1 MTDSTKLPSGNAGSS
16 SRRDFLKAASLTLG
30 SFYIVPRHVLG
41 KGYTAPSDKLNI
53 AAIGCGGKGWTDLNG
68 AWDNG
73 RNNIATLCDVDDRQA
88 ANAIKKFPNAK
99 YYKDFRKLLEA
110 EKNNIDAVTVSTPDH
125 THYVIAMA
133 AMQMG
138 KHVYVQKPL
147 AHNIAEVRKMTI
159 AARENKVVTQMGNQG
174 SSGDGVRRMMEW
186 YKAGLIGEV
195 NRVHAWTNRPV
206 WPQGLAKPQGK
217 FDVPSEL
224 DWDLW
229 LGPAAYEE
237 YNPGYHP
244 FNWRGWVNFG
254 TGSLGDMACH
264 MMDPPYRVLG
274 LGYPS
279 EVECSISD
287 VWT

>member
-1 MTDSTKLPSGNAGSS
+1 
-16 SRRDFLKAASLTLG
+16 
-30 SFYIVPRHVLG
+30 
-41 KGYTAPSDKLNI
+41 
-53 AAIGCGGKGWTDLNG
+53 
-68 AWDNG
+68 
-73 RNNIATLCDVDDRQA
+73 
-88 ANAIKKFPNAK
+88 
-99 YYKDFRKLLEA
+99 
-110 EKNNIDAVTVSTPDH
+110 
-125 THYVIAMA
+125 
-133 AMQMG
+133 
-138 KHVYVQKPL
+138 
-147 AHNIAEVRKMTI
+147 MTI

-217 FDVPSEL
+217 FDVPS
-224 DWDLW
+224 WIGLW

-264 MMDPPYRVLG
+264 MMVL
-274 LGYPS
+274 LIVY
-279 EVECSISD
+279 
-287 VWT
+287 